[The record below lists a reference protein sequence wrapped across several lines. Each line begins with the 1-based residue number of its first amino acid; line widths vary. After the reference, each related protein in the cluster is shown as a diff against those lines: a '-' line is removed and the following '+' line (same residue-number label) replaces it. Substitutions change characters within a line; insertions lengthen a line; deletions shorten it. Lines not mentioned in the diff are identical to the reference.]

1 MKMGDSPWQRIK
13 LKGKRLIIVID
24 GGILAKE
31 SKTVEERS
39 VLGVFGT
46 VQKG

>member
-1 MKMGDSPWQRIK
+1 
-13 LKGKRLIIVID
+13 LIIVID

-31 SKTVEERS
+31 SKIVEERS

-46 VQKG
+46 VQKGWNRSLTRRAG